1 MKRWKEVA
9 SWAWSVPPSHW
20 LIRVRASPSSAASP
34 SSRCAW
40 GLGIGFLPGRR
51 AGPVRRAVGEL
62 AGLVGIVLPTC
73 VGETVGD
80 GAGLDDLPGEG
91 QTIDDRGAQTWVGE
105 GLGPAGEGFVGGDGD
120 RGAFLPLGENLEQQ
134 LGAAAVKFH
143 VAQLVQADQIH
154 PAVPGDQLRELSFV
168 GGLDQLVDQLGRQ
181 GVTDPVAGL
190 GGQGAQRDQEVGL
203 AGAGVPDQAQ
213 RVAGLRSEEHTS
225 ELQSRPHLVCR
236 LLLEKKKKKKKKK
249 TKKKNKKKKKKKKKK
264 QKKQ

>member
-34 SSRCAW
+34 SSRCTW

-105 GLGPAGEGFVGGDGD
+105 GLGPAGAGFVGGDGD

-143 VAQLVQADQIH
+143 VAQLV
-154 PAVPGDQLRELSFV
+154 
-168 GGLDQLVDQLGRQ
+168 
-181 GVTDPVAGL
+181 
-190 GGQGAQRDQEVGL
+190 
-203 AGAGVPDQAQ
+203 
-213 RVAGLRSEEHTS
+213 
-225 ELQSRPHLVCR
+225 HLCR
-236 LLLEKKKKKKKKK
+236 LRHRSIYADPGTMPTRLRWGGARSR
-249 TKKKNKKKKKKKKKK
+249 
-264 QKKQ
+264 